1 MPAISNNYPGM
12 AEGLSEQGFA
22 LLPGF
27 LNKAELTQLEL
38 ACQPITND
46 YGVRQVLQTHPAI
59 ALALPWQKIQLVL
72 QAAGMRHAK
81 PVRSIFFNKNAE
93 HNWLVAWHQDMT
105 ICVDQR
111 MDAPGY
117 TKWTLK
123 NGVHH
128 VEPPANV
135 LESMLTLRI
144 ALDAANHDNA
154 ALKVMAGSHRYGKL
168 KGEQVDDYVE
178 KAAQSDV
185 YVCNMQAGDVLL
197 MKPLLFH
204 ASDKANHTTRASQRR
219 VLHLEFSATTLP
231 APMQWAEAALAA
243 TS

>member
-1 MPAISNNYPGM
+1 MSATSNSYPGI
-12 AEGLSEQGFA
+12 AENLGTQGFA
-22 LLPGF
+22 LLPEF
-27 LNKAELTQLEL
+27 LNPAELFQLEQ
-38 ACQPITND
+38 ACQPISND
-46 YGVRQVLQTHPAI
+46 YGVRLVLQSHPAI
-59 ALALPWQKIQLVL
+59 ALALPWKKIHAVL
-72 QAAGMRHAK
+72 KAAGMHNAK

-128 VEPPANV
+128 VEPPSNV

-168 KGEQVDDYVE
+168 KGQQVDAYIE
-178 KAAQSDV
+178 NAAQSDMH
-185 YVCNMQAGDVLL
+185 VCAMQAGDVLL
-197 MKPLLFH
+197 MKPLLLH
-204 ASDKANHTTRASQRR
+204 ASDKATHTALATQRR
-219 VLHLEFSATTLP
+219 VLHLEFSATILP
-231 APMQWAEAALAA
+231 ETIFWFE
-243 TS
+243 